1 MLFASYF
8 FSFLVLLTT
17 VGQSAG
23 QLVKLSPSLL
33 IPTEWADGD
42 SFQIKTPDGTLQ
54 TVRLYGADCIEWHV
68 TDLTDS
74 RRLSSQRRYFG
85 ISGYGGSAK
94 TSIELAKSLGGNAAS
109 ETARI
114 LSKPFTIH
122 TAYADARGDAKY
134 KRIYAFV
141 TTSEGND
148 LAAHLITMGLA
159 RAFGVYR
166 ETPDGKSGKDYQE
179 YLRDLEL
186 LAVKKGLGAW
196 AKTDWT
202 QLSTERQQQRAEDE
216 ELHLATKT
224 SNPAEVLQIDL
235 NTASRDELMQIPGV
249 GEVTANRII
258 SGRPYK
264 SFKDLLDIEGMGAKT
279 VEKLAPYFKA
289 LTNN

>member
-148 LAAHLITMGLA
+148 LAAHLITMGFA

-249 GEVTANRII
+249 GELTANRII

>member
-1 MLFASYF
+1 MIFASYF
-8 FSFLVLLTT
+8 FSFLVLFTT
-17 VGQSAG
+17 VGQTAG
-23 QLVKLSPSLL
+23 QLMKLSPSQF

-54 TVRLYGADCIEWHV
+54 TVRLYGADCIKWHV
-68 TDLTDS
+68 TNASDAA
-74 RRLSSQRRYFG
+74 RLASQRRYFG
-85 ISGYGGSAK
+85 IAGFGGSAK
-94 TSIELAKSLGGNAAS
+94 ASIELAKSLGGNAAS

-134 KRIYAFV
+134 QRVYAFV
-141 TTSEGND
+141 TTSDGDD
-148 LAAHLITMGLA
+148 LAAHLITIGLA

-166 ETPDGKSGKDYQE
+166 ETPAGKSGKDYQE

-186 LAVKKGLGAW
+186 LAAKKGLGAW
-196 AKTDWT
+196 VKTDWT
-202 QLSTERQQQRAEDE
+202 QLSTERQQQRAEDQ
-216 ELHLATKT
+216 ELQLATKT
-224 SNPAEVLQIDL
+224 SKTAEVLQIDF

-264 SFKDLLDIEGMGAKT
+264 STDDLRNIEGVGAKT
-279 VEKLAPYFKA
+279 VEKLVPYFKA
-289 LTNN
+289 LTNH

>member
-249 GEVTANRII
+249 GELTANRII